1 LEYGLTQKIFFFC
14 HYQSPDLECTCHP
27 QKMNVNQGRYNTLKP
42 LNDISGHFKMTRV
55 GKIWKLDALSP
66 DEQIR
71 LGRDREAFRSRRDLV
86 SVNIHN
92 SHLLLER
99 QIMDLDYVDFP
110 DEQRSDV
117 FFEQMFYDLD

>member
-1 LEYGLTQKIFFFC
+1 
-14 HYQSPDLECTCHP
+14 
-27 QKMNVNQGRYNTLKP
+27 MNVNQGRYNTLKP

-55 GKIWKLDALSP
+55 GKIWKLDAPSP

-71 LGRDREAFRSRRDLV
+71 LGRDREAFRSRTDLV